1 MHRRTCM
8 RWLLASAGLGSV
20 VWPAA
25 GAPSDAEPGPTG
37 NPVAV
42 PLQTGSGAVYNP
54 TVLGPGIT
62 AGWILAQRGVLSR
75 LEAAAFLPGMNRIKP
90 EDMTEVLERGS
101 PFRNAP
107 WYEVAKAQEARLRRS
122 DYALI
127 WIDSVGQ
134 FARAFEGVE
143 EPAPAAATADASL
156 GESLRRNEP
165 WPGPRPLPPARP
177 GSKVA
182 VTRTGEIWARRDG
195 VVGFFLTCA
204 GVEIQV
210 VTRGEMT
217 ISLSGQG
224 GRAVISG
231 RRATE

>member
-1 MHRRTCM
+1 MDRRTCL
-8 RWLLASAGLGSV
+8 RWLLASSGIGSLIGR
-20 VWPAA
+20 AA
-25 GAPSDAEPGPTG
+25 GADSDPDSAPAGNPT
-37 NPVAV
+37 PVAV

-75 LEAAAFLPGMNRIKP
+75 LETAGFLPGMKRIKS
-90 EDMTEVLERGS
+90 EDVAEVLERGS

-107 WYEVAKAQEARLRRS
+107 WFEVAKSQETRLRRS
-122 DYALI
+122 DYALV
-127 WIDSVGQ
+127 WIDSIAQ

-143 EPAPAAATADASL
+143 EPAPTADSSL
-156 GESLRRNEP
+156 SESLRRNEP
-165 WPGPRPLPPARP
+165 WPGPRP

-195 VVGFFLTCA
+195 VVGFFLACA

-224 GRAVISG
+224 GRAVISANRG
-231 RRATE
+231 PG